1 MISSKITVKTCKR
14 WHALMASI
22 DIGFFFW
29 WNTTNPKNTSWHLSG
44 FQPDRSLMWNT
55 GQNAIEIIHRV
66 MMGNANPEVQDLHLL
81 SWLPILK
88 YPKVTICYWHGRKF
102 APSISHVQLRGYSP
116 ELRSYK
122 TCSPGYSIG
131 LLGDHGA
138 ILSGKMV
145 PWCPMTY
152 DSWWCHL
159 VI

>member
-1 MISSKITVKTCKR
+1 
-14 WHALMASI
+14 MASI

-66 MMGNANPEVQDLHLL
+66 MMGNANPEVQDLNLL

-102 APSISHVQLRGYSP
+102 APAFHMSSCEAIARSCAATKPAPLAIPLGFSATMAPFCLGKWSH
-116 ELRSYK
+116 
-122 TCSPGYSIG
+122 
-131 LLGDHGA
+131 D
-138 ILSGKMV
+138 V
-145 PWCPMTY
+145 PWLMIA
-152 DSWWCHL
+152 DD
-159 VI
+159 VIWLFNSLPWKITIFNR